1 VSIGEILAD
10 LRVASNFVSQVEG
23 FFNAF
28 YVSGG
33 VDAIL
38 GYDITYSIQ
47 GESMSTNIT
56 VGEYSSDN
64 TIVLPVSDNVEAIIQ
79 WITVNFQSELQSILS

>member
-1 VSIGEILAD
+1 MTIGEILND
-10 LRVASNFVSQVEG
+10 LSVASNLVSQVQN
-23 FFNAF
+23 FYTAF

-47 GESMSTNIT
+47 GESMTTNIT

-64 TIVLPVSDNVEAIIQ
+64 TIVLPVPDNVEAIVQ
-79 WITVNFQSELQSILS
+79 WITSNFQSEL